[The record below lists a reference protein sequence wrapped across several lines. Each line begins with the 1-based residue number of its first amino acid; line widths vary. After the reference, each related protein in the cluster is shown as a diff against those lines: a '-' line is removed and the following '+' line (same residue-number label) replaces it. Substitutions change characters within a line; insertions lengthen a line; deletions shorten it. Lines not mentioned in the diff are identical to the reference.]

1 VLGRNAKVDMIRRV
15 PLFSRCSKKCLAEI
29 AGIADEIDLPEGKQL
44 TREGDRAREF
54 VVLVDG
60 TADVRQNGKLV
71 NELSKGDFLGE
82 IGLVTNEPRTA
93 TVTTTSPTRALVI
106 TDREFSALLRESPQI
121 SRSVI
126 EALGE
131 RLLNDLS

>member
-1 VLGRNAKVDMIRRV
+1 MLHRDGKIELIRRV
-15 PLFSRCSKKCLAEI
+15 PLFSRCSKKCLEEI

-106 TDREFSALLRESPQI
+106 TDREFNRLLRDVPSLSPKLLA
-121 SRSVI
+121 SL
-126 EALGE
+126 AE
-131 RLLNDLS
+131 RLAEI

>member
-1 VLGRNAKVDMIRRV
+1 MLGRNAKVDMIRRV
-15 PLFSRCSKKCLAEI
+15 PLFSRCSKKCLEEI